1 MVKNVFLYI
10 ALPSLLSTGL
20 VLNYWS
26 LSFMHTMFMIYI
38 TFDARDIAEKWVC
51 EGKECVACED
61 KLKEIDV
68 TCLLSSNFISAF
80 LVVISWSGL
89 EEGRKVSNFIFWKVF
104 LLGTLARIMRVISS
118 HKSVKEKVK

>member
-1 MVKNVFLYI
+1 M
-10 ALPSLLSTGL
+10 
-20 VLNYWS
+20 
-26 LSFMHTMFMIYI
+26 
-38 TFDARDIAEKWVC
+38 C

-89 EEGRKVSNFIFWKVF
+89 EEGREVPDFIFWKVF
-104 LLGTLARIMRVISS
+104 LLETLARIMRVISS

>member
-1 MVKNVFLYI
+1 MIKNVFLYI

-61 KLKEIDV
+61 KLKEIDI

-80 LVVISWSGL
+80 LVISWSGL
-89 EEGRKVSNFIFWKVF
+89 EEGREVPDFIFWKVF
-104 LLGTLARIMRVISS
+104 LLETLARIMRVISS